1 MKKIGITGGIGSGK
15 STVSEYLMKH
25 GYDVIDCDKIAKEIV
40 EPEFGLLKKL
50 ELLLGSEILKPDGT
64 LDRGKTAEIVFADD
78 EKRRILDELMHTAIR
93 SVIERRFEKA
103 YSNPVFVDAALL
115 FETGFSDEMDEVWII
130 TADKEV
136 RMHRVIKRDNTD
148 GEKVIARMNVQME
161 DEEKTKMA
169 DVVID
174 NSGDKEELFEKIE
187 ELLKVYV

>member
-1 MKKIGITGGIGSGK
+1 M
-15 STVSEYLMKH
+15 
-25 GYDVIDCDKIAKEIV
+25 
-40 EPEFGLLKKL
+40 
-50 ELLLGSEILKPDGT
+50 
-64 LDRGKTAEIVFADD
+64 DRGKTAEIVFADD
-78 EKRRILDELMHTAIR
+78 DKRRILDELTHTAIR

-136 RMHRVIKRDNTD
+136 RMRRVIKRDDTD
-148 GEKVIARMNVQME
+148 EEKVIARMNVQME